1 MTRRLH
7 VFNMD
12 DGTAMSNHLDD
23 FDKFVVVLQTL
34 EEPVEEARQV
44 VMLLSSLPAEYE
56 LILFV
61 IENVKDITLI
71 EVKEKL
77 SKECERADWKYTT
90 PNERLRS
97 TLDVTK
103 ATRGTVSNGAVRR
116 THLVVSKENISSA
129 TKLGT

>member
-44 VMLLSSLPAEYE
+44 VLLLSSLPDEYE
-56 LILFV
+56 LILSV

-77 SKECERADWKYTT
+77 SKECER
-90 PNERLRS
+90 
-97 TLDVTK
+97 LD
-103 ATRGTVSNGAVRR
+103 
-116 THLVVSKENISSA
+116 
-129 TKLGT
+129 